1 MIDVRTYIENELEY
15 DSVKNNENGVLDYLN
30 SLTDEDINKI
40 EDNVRNDIELQD
52 LINVIIDWHLYHYKK
67 WGKEED

>member
-52 LINVIIDWHLYHYKK
+52 LINVIIDWHLYHYKV
-67 WGKEED
+67 WRKEEK

>member
-30 SLTDEDINKI
+30 SLTDEDIEEI
-40 EDNVRNDIELQD
+40 ELTILNDDELQD
-52 LINVIIDWHLYHYKK
+52 KINEITDYYLYHYKQQ
-67 WGKEED
+67 EH

>member
-15 DSVKNNENGVLDYLN
+15 DSVKNNKNGVLDYLN

-52 LINVIIDWHLYHYKK
+52 LINTIIDWHLYHYKT
-67 WGKEED
+67 WGKEEE

>member
-30 SLTDEDINKI
+30 SLTDEDIDKI
-40 EDNVRNDIELQD
+40 EDNVENDEELQN
-52 LINVIIDWHLYHYKK
+52 LINEIIDWHLYHYKE
-67 WGKEED
+67 WGEE

>member
-30 SLTDEDINKI
+30 SLTDEDIEEI
-40 EDNVRNDIELQD
+40 ELTILNDDELQD
-52 LINVIIDWHLYHYKK
+52 KINEITDYYLYHYKV
-67 WGKEED
+67 

>member
-15 DSVKNNENGVLDYLN
+15 DSVKNNKNGVLDYLN

-40 EDNVRNDIELQD
+40 EDNVENDIELQN
-52 LINVIIDWHLYHYKK
+52 LINTIIDWHLYHYKT
-67 WGKEED
+67 WGNEED

>member
-40 EDNVRNDIELQD
+40 EDNVENDIELQN
-52 LINVIIDWHLYHYKK
+52 LINTIIDWHLYHYKK
-67 WGKEED
+67 WGNEED

>member
-1 MIDVRTYIENELEY
+1 MIDVKTYIENELEY

-52 LINVIIDWHLYHYKK
+52 LINGIIDWHLYHYKT
-67 WGKEED
+67 WGKEEE

>member
-30 SLTDEDINKI
+30 SLTDEDIEEI
-40 EDNVRNDIELQD
+40 ELTILNDDELQD
-52 LINVIIDWHLYHYKK
+52 KINEITDYYLYHYKV
-67 WGKEED
+67 WGKEEE

>member
-30 SLTDEDINKI
+30 SLTDEDIEEI
-40 EDNVRNDIELQD
+40 ELTILNDDELQD
-52 LINVIIDWHLYHYKK
+52 KINEITDYYLYHYKA
-67 WGKEED
+67 WGKEEE